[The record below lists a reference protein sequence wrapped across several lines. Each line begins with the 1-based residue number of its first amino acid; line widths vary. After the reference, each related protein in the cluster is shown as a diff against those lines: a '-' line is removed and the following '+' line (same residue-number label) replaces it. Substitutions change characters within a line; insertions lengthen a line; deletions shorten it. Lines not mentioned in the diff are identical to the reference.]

1 MVATGAT
8 IAHCPVSAIPPPALA
23 QQAGHGL
30 RGWAFR
36 RHWLRATTQPADQTT
51 PPCPPAP
58 WRTRSGHHPT

>member
-8 IAHCPVSAIPPPALA
+8 IAHGPVLAIPPPALA

-36 RHWLRATTQPADQTT
+36 RHRLRATTQSADPTT
-51 PPCPPAP
+51 PPCSPAP
-58 WRTRSGHHPT
+58 GAPAAGTT